1 MTSFP
6 KDVIFKLNEMKK
18 VDYYIPL
25 YKNKLYHF
33 YNRGNGKESIF
44 FKEENYSY
52 FLRQYDKYLSDCID
66 TFAYCLLPNHFH
78 ILGSVKTDVPNIVSE
93 SFRKFFISYSMSINI
108 QEKRKGNLFQRG
120 FKRKII
126 EDEKYF
132 YSAVYYIHA
141 NPVHHGIT
149 KDLTQFKFSSYNVLC
164 GNNKTSLNRDELLEW
179 FGGQDK
185 FIKYHIEMKRNIFND
200 NYMIED

>member
-25 YKNKLYHF
+25 YKNKLYNF
-33 YNRGNGKESIF
+33 YNRGNGNESIF

-93 SFRKFFISYSMSINI
+93 SFRKFFIS
-108 QEKRKGNLFQRG
+108 
-120 FKRKII
+120 
-126 EDEKYF
+126 
-132 YSAVYYIHA
+132 
-141 NPVHHGIT
+141 
-149 KDLTQFKFSSYNVLC
+149 
-164 GNNKTSLNRDELLEW
+164 
-179 FGGQDK
+179 
-185 FIKYHIEMKRNIFND
+185 
-200 NYMIED
+200 

>member
-1 MTSFP
+1 
-6 KDVIFKLNEMKK
+6 MKK
-18 VDYYIPL
+18 IDYYIPL

-33 YNRGNGKESIF
+33 YNRSNGKEKIF
-44 FKEENYSY
+44 FKEENFFY

-78 ILGSVKTDVPNIVSE
+78 FLGRIKTGDPDFVSE
-93 SFRKFFISYSMSINI
+93 NFRKFFISYSISINV

-126 EDEKYF
+126 ENEKYF

-141 NPVHHGIT
+141 NPIHHRLI
-149 KDLTQFKFSSYNVLC
+149 KDLTQYKFSSFNTLC
-164 GNNKTSLNRDELLEW
+164 SDNTTKLCRNEVIDW
-179 FGGQDK
+179 FEEE
-185 FIKYHIEMKRNIFND
+185 IIF
-200 NYMIED
+200 

>member
-25 YKNKLYHF
+25 YKNKLYNF

-44 FKEENYSY
+44 FKEENHSY

>member
-1 MTSFP
+1 
-6 KDVIFKLNEMKK
+6 MKK

>member
-1 MTSFP
+1 MT
-6 KDVIFKLNEMKK
+6 MKK
-18 VDYYIPL
+18 IDYYIPL

-33 YNRGNGKESIF
+33 YNRGNGTEKIF
-44 FKEENYSY
+44 FKEENYYY
-52 FLRQYDKYLSDCID
+52 FLKQYEKYLSDFID

-78 ILGSVKTDVPNIVSE
+78 ILGRVKNDDPGIVSE
-93 SFRKFFISYSMSINI
+93 TFRKFFISYSMSINV

-132 YSAVYYIHA
+132 YAAVYYIHS

-149 KDLTQFKFSSYNVLC
+149 KDLTQYKFSSYNSLC
-164 GNNKTSLNRDELLEW
+164 GNNKTILCRDELMEW
-179 FGGQDK
+179 FGGK
-185 FIKYHIEMKRNIFND
+185 NNFIEYHTEMKSKVFSDDYIID
-200 NYMIED
+200 D